1 MVNYANEVILN
12 KRIEIGLLQT
22 YGVSKNGSLLST
34 VICILVPLLSVII
47 LCLILS
53 FGVFDVINTTMKSI
67 NNQYNFKVLVLTNEH
82 ILIYGLL
89 VLMIFVMTFTIAMIK
104 ISKLS
109 PKNIFNLDF

>member
-22 YGVSKNGSLLST
+22 YGASKLGSLLST
-34 VICILVPLLSVII
+34 IICILVPLLSVII
-47 LCLILS
+47 LSLLLS
-53 FGVFDVINTTMKSI
+53 FGVFDVINTTMKRI
-67 NNQYNFKVLVLTNEH
+67 NNQYNFNVLVLTNDH

-89 VLMIFVMTFTIAMIK
+89 VLLIFVMTSSITMIK

-109 PKNIFNLDF
+109 PKNIFNLN